1 MVIWFFELSN
11 IRIFVRKL
19 GTLENVISSMKIEEL
34 AKK

>member
-11 IRIFVRKL
+11 IRKL